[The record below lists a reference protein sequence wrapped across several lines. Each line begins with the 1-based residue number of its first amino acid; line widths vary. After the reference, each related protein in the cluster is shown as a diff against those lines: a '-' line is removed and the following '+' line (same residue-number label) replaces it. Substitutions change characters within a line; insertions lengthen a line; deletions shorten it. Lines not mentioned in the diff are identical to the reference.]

1 MEQTEKQTVTDPAII
16 REYKEAVTEYGTAC
30 EKTLEQ
36 EKVIR
41 HVRQQ
46 TTEFVFNLPSHGGDI
61 EEWDSDAAEKLAC
74 QLDLVASAHSEQ
86 AERLHKQV
94 RALRRMNRA
103 VGTVRDEVTKNEN
116 DQPAAR

>member
-1 MEQTEKQTVTDPAII
+1 MQTEKKTVTNPTVI
-16 REYKEAVTEYGTAC
+16 REYQEAVTEYGTTC

-41 HVRQQ
+41 HVRKQ
-46 TTEFVFNLPSHGGDI
+46 TADFAFNLPTHGGDI
-61 EEWDSDAAEKLAC
+61 TSWNSEDAEKLAC

-86 AERLHKQV
+86 AERLHLQV

-103 VGTVRDEVTKNEN
+103 VDTVKKEVSNG
-116 DQPAAR
+116 AG